1 MYHLAT
7 LFPFLRQWRLPLSR
21 DQFMLLM
28 IAVNLAFLGIET
40 YITHI
45 ADGIIKLN
53 EWPPIVFG
61 PIAALILLVAGLL
74 AFRQPR
80 LANILATL
88 TLLASV
94 VVGLL
99 GAYFHGVR
107 GFLPDAPTG
116 EQLSISLMIWA
127 PPILAPLMF
136 CIVGIFG
143 ISAAWVEW
151 PTDSGRLR
159 LQPGYYLQLPYSK
172 TQAYFY
178 IVSMASLAA
187 LISSVLDHGRHN
199 LENSWVWLPI
209 VVGIFSTVVAAGL
222 GFIDQPNRGDL
233 ITYVCAMLALI
244 GLGLLGAWLHLQ
256 ADLTARGGFVLE
268 RFLRGAP
275 ILGPMLFADV
285 GTLGLLVLLDPTEER

>member
-7 LFPFLRQWRLPLSR
+7 LFPFLHQWRLPLSR

-53 EWPPIVFG
+53 EWTPIIFG
-61 PIAALILLVAGLL
+61 PIAAVFLMVAGLL

-80 LANILATL
+80 VANIIATL
-88 TLLASV
+88 TLLASI

-99 GAYFHGVR
+99 GAYLHLFR
-107 GFLPDAPTG
+107 GILPYAPAG
-116 EQLSISLMIWA
+116 EQVTINLLVWA

-136 CIVGIFG
+136 CVVGIFG
-143 ISAAWVEW
+143 ISAAWVEE

-178 IVSMASLAA
+178 TVSMASLAA

-199 LENSWVWLPI
+199 LDNPWVWLPVI
-209 VVGIFSTVVAAGL
+209 IGIFSTVVAAGM

-233 ITYVCAMLALI
+233 IVYVCAMLALI

-256 ADLTARGGFVLE
+256 ADLTASGSFVLE

-285 GTLGLLVLLDPTEER
+285 GALGLLVLLDPTEER